1 MVTRA
6 PTIRIVSDAVVVSV
20 SIPASN
26 RFGAGRY
33 SEGVTTR
40 TTLDRRSLI
49 NWRTSIFTLFL
60 LSGMTFAS
68 WASRLPAVKQ
78 NLGIDDFEIGIL
90 LFAMGAGSLMGVMSA
105 NVIVVRWGAK
115 RGLSVTIVGIAI
127 GLFLAALG
135 VDALSSY
142 AVTVMGLAILG
153 LCFGATDVM
162 MNVEAASVE
171 QAFERTLMPLF
182 HAFFSLGTVAG
193 AGVGVAMAAWGV
205 GASWHLGAVAILW
218 FVITLNA
225 LRFIPAQ
232 ETAAPSSDVP
242 LSRRERVHAALEVW
256 RDPRTYAIGAIVL
269 GMAFAEGSAND
280 WLTIAVVD
288 GHDASEAMGA
298 IFLTVFSVSM
308 TVFRAIGGPLVDRI
322 GRVWTLRIL
331 SIAAGVGLI
340 VFILAPNLPV
350 AFLGVALW
358 GAGASLGFPLGMS
371 AAADD
376 PRKAAAS
383 VSAAATIGYVAFL
396 CGPPVLG
403 WVSHQIGI
411 LNTLWIIVALIAMS
425 GLASGAA
432 KPIAG
437 SKVGAGHH

>member
-1 MVTRA
+1 M
-6 PTIRIVSDAVVVSV
+6 IS
-20 SIPASN
+20 
-26 RFGAGRY
+26 
-33 SEGVTTR
+33 R
-40 TTLDRRSLI
+40 TSLDRRSLVR
-49 NWRTSIFTLFL
+49 WRTAIFTLFL
-60 LSGMTFAS
+60 LCGVTFAS

-78 NLGIDDFEIGIL
+78 NLGIDDFEVGIL
-90 LFAMGAGSLMGVMSA
+90 LFAMGAGSLIGVMSA

-115 RGLSVTIVGIAI
+115 RGLSVTIVGVAV

-135 VDALSSY
+135 VDALSAY
-142 AVTVMGLAILG
+142 AVAVVGLALLG

-162 MNVEAASVE
+162 MNVEAAAVE
-171 QAFERTLMPLF
+171 QAFGRTLMPLF

-193 AGVGVAMAAWGV
+193 AGMGVAMAAWGV
-205 GASWHLGAVAILW
+205 GPSWHLGAVAVVWLA
-218 FVITLNA
+218 ITANA
-225 LRFIPAQ
+225 LRSIPEH
-232 ETAAPSSDVP
+232 ETATVDPDAATP
-242 LSRRERVHAALEVW
+242 SRRERVHAALEVW
-256 RDPRTYAIGAIVL
+256 RDPRTYAIGAIIL

-288 GHDASEAMGA
+288 GHDGSEATGA
-298 IFLTVFSVSM
+298 IFLTVFSVAM
-308 TVFRAIGGPLVDRI
+308 TAFRALGGPLVDRV
-322 GRVWTLRIL
+322 GRVWTLRAL
-331 SIAAGVGLI
+331 SIAAGLGLVI
-340 VFILAPNLPV
+340 FILAPSLPI
-350 AFLGVALW
+350 AFIGVALW

-403 WVSHQIGI
+403 WISHQIGI
-411 LNTLWIIVALIAMS
+411 LNTLWIIVGLIAMS

>member
-1 MVTRA
+1 MSRH
-6 PTIRIVSDAVVVSV
+6 RIDSEKS
-20 SIPASN
+20 
-26 RFGAGRY
+26 GY
-33 SEGVTTR
+33 SEVVITR
-40 TTLDRRSLI
+40 SRLDRRQLVR
-49 NWRTSIFTLFL
+49 WRTSIFTLFL
-60 LSGMTFAS
+60 LCGVTFAS

-78 NLGIDDFEIGIL
+78 NLGIDDFEVGIL
-90 LFAMGAGSLMGVMSA
+90 LFAMGAGSLIGVMSA
-105 NVIVVRWGAK
+105 NVVVVRWGAK

-142 AVTVMGLAILG
+142 PLTVVGLAMLG

-162 MNVEAASVE
+162 MNVEAAEVE

-193 AGVGVAMAAWGV
+193 AGVGVAMTAWGV
-205 GASWHLGAVAILW
+205 GASWHLGTVAVVWL
-218 FVITLNA
+218 VITANA
-225 LRFIPAQ
+225 LRSIPLLERIAVDPD
-232 ETAAPSSDVP
+232 AASPG
-242 LSRRERVHAALEVW
+242 RRERLHAALEVW
-256 RDPRTYAIGAIVL
+256 RDPRTYAIGAIIL

-288 GHDASEAMGA
+288 GHNESEATGA
-298 IFLTVFSVSM
+298 VFLTVFSVAM
-308 TVFRAIGGPLVDRI
+308 TVLRAVGGPLVDRI
-322 GRVWTLRIL
+322 GRVWTLRAL
-331 SIAAGVGLI
+331 SVAAGLGLV
-340 VFILAPNLPV
+340 VFILAPNLLI
-350 AFLGVALW
+350 AFIGVALW

-411 LNTLWIIVALIAMS
+411 LNTLWIIVGLIAMS